1 MGRETPILA
10 IVSSSFA
17 IGENETSEWP
27 MFTTVYYVGGPTVGM
42 TETRDR
48 RVKSAGTLFG
58 VLDTVHALEGAG
70 VTEVADRLGIAK
82 STAHDHLSTL
92 VEHEFLVKD
101 GTEYR
106 VGLKSLHYGMGAKNR
121 IELVDAAGPSLEH
134 VVEETDEI
142 AWLVVEEY
150 GQAVYVEKAV
160 GQRAVQPYGSIGK
173 RVPLHNIAAGKAI
186 LAHLPEE
193 RIRGIVEQ
201 RGLPAQTERTITDID
216 ELLAELETIR
226 EQGYA
231 RNDGETFEGFRAV
244 ASPILH
250 EGELL
255 GSIVV
260 SGPENRLRGE
270 RFETELPD
278 LITGAANAIE
288 LSLASQ

>member
-1 MGRETPILA
+1 
-10 IVSSSFA
+10 
-17 IGENETSEWP
+17 
-27 MFTTVYYVGGPTVGM
+27 M
-42 TETRDR
+42 TGARDR
-48 RVKSAGTLFG
+48 RVKSAGTLFD
-58 VLDTVHALEGAG
+58 VLDAVHALEGAG
-70 VTEVADRLGIAK
+70 VTEAADHVGIAK

-106 VGLKSLHYGMGAKNR
+106 VGLKPLHYGMGAKNR

-150 GQAVYVEKAV
+150 GLAVYVEKAV
-160 GQRAVQPYGSIGK
+160 GERAVQPYGAIGK

-193 RIRGIVEQ
+193 RVRAIVDQ
-201 RGLPAQTERTITDID
+201 RGLPAQTERTITDLD

-226 EQGYA
+226 ERGYA